1 MSRQK
6 PAVAL
11 VEETDEQEKTNWKN
25 DAAEFG
31 RHFKQGGWRLGLL
44 VARNCLPSVGGRPT
58 NESQNRPP
66 VDSFTEKTSIREFA
80 EIAGV
85 SKSTVAYYYKAWELA
100 ADAGLVLHA
109 SELNPGDDDSGVS
122 ELEEDN
128 EDDEERRE
136 KWKVFYRQA
145 RNGEK
150 KKAEPKAEAK
160 PRAEE
165 KKPDRLPVSSE
176 GDESDSDVD
185 ELDQITPEQIAE
197 LDSANRKAEILE
209 RLESLR
215 AVDNWLKSFGPS
227 MNSEETRLIGEIG
240 FIALDLNTMAKSSIA
255 GADDSVAVAV
265 DQ

>member
-1 MSRQK
+1 MAQRK
-6 PAVAL
+6 PAVEL
-11 VEETDEQEKTNWKN
+11 VEEPETKESTNWIE
-25 DAAEFG
+25 DANEFG

-85 SKSTVAYYYKAWELA
+85 SKSTVAYYFKAWELA
-100 ADAGLVLHA
+100 ADAGLVLH
-109 SELNPGDDDSGVS
+109 SSDLNPGDDDSGVS
-122 ELEEDN
+122 ELEEGN

-150 KKAEPKAEAK
+150 KQAETKVEAK
-160 PRAEE
+160 PKANE
-165 KKPDRLPVSSE
+165 KKPERLPVSDDSE
-176 GDESDSDVD
+176 DESDSETD
-185 ELDQITPEQIAE
+185 EFDAITAEEIAE
-197 LDSANRKAEILE
+197 LDSANRKAEILD
-209 RLESLR
+209 RLETLR
-215 AVDNWLKSFGPS
+215 SVDEWLKSFGGAL
-227 MNSEETRLIGEIG
+227 NSEETRLIGEIG
-240 FIALDLNTMAKSSIA
+240 FIALDLNTMAKVAIA
-255 GADDSVAVAV
+255 EDESVSV